1 MAISLP
7 VMTSPAM
14 ASKVERLAAMVD
26 DKTLISSLIRE
37 GSSRINLIE
46 FKDARADIWQHFRLV
61 QLDGE
66 TVAYA
71 VCVRCL
77 KPVSYKAREG
87 TGGLHR
93 HPCSKALARQHAMI
107 GHIPDHQMQVAKV
120 EDLSSESSHSPS
132 PPPDTVTGSN
142 GLDFNT
148 SLSNMNRLLG
158 LAQNFPMMIEGGFR
172 FSNGSPRT
180 DHHATTILGDRKNP
194 CPNPFSGLRSLF
206 ERGVLL
212 DLTLAARNGS
222 VNMHRPV
229 FAASSRICEFRC
241 ETLAGKEV
249 DLKSFDINTV
259 KSLVDYLYQGKMDE
273 SGGTEDLID
282 MMRIS
287 EELDLPGLKFNCAQY
302 LYKKLSPENAIEF
315 LSVADKFNCD
325 ELKELIPLF
334 VAENAERVTSSSA
347 WRETFKERS
356 DLVAHLLNVTAQE
369 MTGIKKV
376 KTSH

>member
-1 MAISLP
+1 
-7 VMTSPAM
+7 M

-37 GSSRINLIE
+37 GSKRINLIE

-93 HPCSKALARQHAMI
+93 HPCSKALARQANMI
-107 GHIPDHQMQVAKV
+107 ANNNMPTMNHSNMQMQKP
-120 EDLSSESSHSPS
+120 EDLSSHSSHSPS
-132 PPPDTVTGSN
+132 PPPSQAISSGDM
-142 GLDFNT
+142 DFNT

-158 LAQNFPMMIEGGFR
+158 LARNLPMIIEGEFR
-172 FSNGSPRT
+172 YSNGSPRT
-180 DHHATTILGDRKNP
+180 DCHAVSILGDQKNP
-194 CPNPFSGLRSLF
+194 CPNPFGGLYSLF

-212 DLTLAARNGS
+212 DLTLISRNGC
-222 VNMHRPV
+222 VKVHRLV
-229 FAASSRICEFRC
+229 FAAASRVCESLSSGKEIDLKLFDAKTVRCFTEYLYKGKICE
-241 ETLAGKEV
+241 
-249 DLKSFDINTV
+249 
-259 KSLVDYLYQGKMDE
+259 
-273 SGGTEDLID
+273 GGGEDLIEV
-282 MMRIS
+282 MRLS
-287 EELDLPGLKFNCAQY
+287 EELDLPGLKFNCAQH
-302 LYKKLSPENAIEF
+302 LYQKLSPENAIEF

-369 MTGIKKV
+369 MTGVKRA

>member
-1 MAISLP
+1 MYQTFTMS
-7 VMTSPAM
+7 T
-14 ASKVERLAAMVD
+14 KVERLAAMVD

-37 GSSRINLIE
+37 NSSRINLIE

-93 HPCSKALARQHAMI
+93 HPCSKALARQANLI
-107 GHIPDHQMQVAKV
+107 ANNNIPNHMQHMQSKA
-120 EDLSSESSHSPS
+120 EDLSSNSSRSPS
-132 PPPDTVTGSN
+132 PLPLAINGSIN
-142 GLDFNT
+142 DYNT

-158 LAQNFPMMIEGGFR
+158 LAQNLPMTIEGDQFKY
-172 FSNGSPRT
+172 SNGSPRT
-180 DHHATTILGDRKNP
+180 DCHAMSVLGDQKNP
-194 CPNPFSGLRSLF
+194 YPIPFSGLISLF
-206 ERGVLL
+206 ERGIFL
-212 DLTLAARNGS
+212 DLTLLARNGN
-222 VNMHRPV
+222 VKMHKV
-229 FAASSRICEFRC
+229 IFASASRVCESR
-241 ETLAGKEV
+241 TSGKEV
-249 DLKSFDINTV
+249 DLKLFEAKTV
-259 KSLVDYLYQGKMDE
+259 KCFVNYLYHGKIFEVEGM
-273 SGGTEDLID
+273 DLIEL
-282 MMRIS
+282 MRLS
-287 EELDLPGLKFNCAQY
+287 EELDLPGLKFKCAQH
-302 LYKKLSPENAIEF
+302 LYKKLCPENAIEL

-369 MTGIKKV
+369 MTGVKKV
-376 KTSH
+376 KSSH

>member
-1 MAISLP
+1 
-7 VMTSPAM
+7 M

-37 GSSRINLIE
+37 NSTRINLIQFSE
-46 FKDARADIWQHFRLV
+46 ARADIWQHFRLV
-61 QLDGE
+61 QLDGK

-93 HPCSKALARQHAMI
+93 HPCSKALARQANQIANDMTSHMQ
-107 GHIPDHQMQVAKV
+107 IPKA
-120 EDLSSESSHSPS
+120 EDVSSNSSRSPS
-132 PPPDTVTGSN
+132 PPQPHPINSHGDM
-142 GLDFNT
+142 DFNT

-158 LAQNFPMMIEGGFR
+158 LAQNLPMIIEGEFR
-172 FSNGSPRT
+172 YYNGSPRT
-180 DHHATTILGDRKNP
+180 DCHAATVLGDQKNP
-194 CPNPFSGLRSLF
+194 YPNPFHGMISLF
-206 ERGVLL
+206 ERGMFF
-212 DLTLAARNGS
+212 DLTLVARNGN
-222 VNMHRPV
+222 VKIHRVV
-229 FAASSRICEFRC
+229 FAAASRTCESLC
-241 ETLAGKEV
+241 SGKEV
-249 DLKSFDINTV
+249 DLKVFDAKTV
-259 KSLVDYLYQGKMDE
+259 KGLVDYLYFGKIRD
-273 SGGTEDLID
+273 GGGEDLVD
-282 MMRIS
+282 VMRLS
-287 EELDLPGLKFNCAQY
+287 EELDLSGLKFNCAQH
-302 LYKKLSPENAIEF
+302 LYKKLCPENAIEF

-369 MTGIKKV
+369 MTGVKKV

>member
-1 MAISLP
+1 
-7 VMTSPAM
+7 M

-37 GSSRINLIE
+37 GSSRIKLIE

-93 HPCSKALARQHAMI
+93 HPCSKALARQANLIANNIANHV
-107 GHIPDHQMQVAKV
+107 QMLPNKM

-132 PPPDTVTGSN
+132 PPLIPPLAITEGRI
-142 GLDFNT
+142 DFNQ

-158 LAQNFPMMIEGGFR
+158 LAQNLPMIAEGEFR
-172 FSNGSPRT
+172 YSNGSPRT
-180 DHHATTILGDRKNP
+180 DSHAVTVLGDQKNP
-194 CPNPFSGLRSLF
+194 CPTPFSGLISLL
-206 ERGVLL
+206 ERGILL
-212 DLTLAARNGS
+212 DLTLIARNGS
-222 VNMHRPV
+222 VKMHRAV
-229 FAASSRICEFRC
+229 FAASSSTCES
-241 ETLAGKEV
+241 LAANKEV
-249 DLKSFDINTV
+249 DLKVFDAKTV
-259 KSLVDYLYQGKMDE
+259 KCLVNYLYLGMIRD
-273 SGGTEDLID
+273 SCEDFVEL
-282 MMRIS
+282 MRLS
-287 EELDLPGLKFNCAQY
+287 EELDLPGLKFNCAQH

-315 LSVADKFNCD
+315 LSVADKFSCD

-334 VAENAERVTSSSA
+334 VAENADRVTSSSA

-369 MTGIKKV
+369 MTGVKKV

>member
-1 MAISLP
+1 
-7 VMTSPAM
+7 M

-93 HPCSKALARQHAMI
+93 HPCSKALARQHANMI
-107 GHIPDHQMQVAKV
+107 GQIPENHMQVAKV

-132 PPPDTVTGSN
+132 PPPPETITGSN

-158 LAQNFPMMIEGGFR
+158 LAQNLPMIIEGNFR
-172 FSNGSPRT
+172 YSNGSPRT
-180 DHHATTILGDRKNP
+180 DHHAITILGDRKNP
-194 CPNPFSGLRSLF
+194 CPNPFSGLTSLF

-212 DLTLAARNGS
+212 DLTLVARNGS
-222 VNMHRPV
+222 IKMHRAV

-241 ETLAGKEV
+241 ETLAAGKEV
-249 DLKSFDINTV
+249 ELKSFDIKTV
-259 KSLVDYLYQGKMDE
+259 KCLVDYLYHGKMCE
-273 SGGTEDLID
+273 FGGTEDLID

-287 EELDLPGLKFNCAQY
+287 EELDLPGLKFNSAQY